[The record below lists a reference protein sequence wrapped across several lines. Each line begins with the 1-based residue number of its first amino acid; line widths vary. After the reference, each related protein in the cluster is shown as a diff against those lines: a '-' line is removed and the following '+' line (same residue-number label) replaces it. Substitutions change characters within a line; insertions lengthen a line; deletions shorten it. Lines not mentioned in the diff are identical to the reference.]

1 VLVADHLPEIGTDE
15 DEYVL
20 LRREGYRREG
30 MVAAAPGE
38 RVGRREGEER
48 VWRREGE
55 KREGNG

>member
-1 VLVADHLPEIGTDE
+1 MDE

-30 MVAAAPGE
+30 MVAAARGE

-55 KREGNG
+55 KREGNC